1 VLSLRLFILG
11 HTTNHQIFA
20 RKVLKPFS
28 MLARQDILNEFQM
41 IEQLCKQSSHENIV
55 AVYRYD
61 RLGDWYYIDMELCE
75 FNLEQYIYDFGTA
88 APTLPMLNMTTLLK
102 IMQEVS
108 RGLAFIHKS
117 RKVHRDIKP
126 QNRIFSF
133 RF

>member
-1 VLSLRLFILG
+1 
-11 HTTNHQIFA
+11 
-20 RKVLKPFS
+20 
-28 MLARQDILNEFQM
+28 MLARQDILNEFRT

-75 FNLEQYIYDFGTA
+75 FNLEQYIYDFDTA
-88 APTLPMLNMTTLLK
+88 DRTLPVLNMTTVLK

-108 RGLAFIHKS
+108 RGLAFIHES

-126 QNRIFSF
+126 QNSMFLSIVIDISPVFGSWDMEDR
-133 RF
+133 

>member
-1 VLSLRLFILG
+1 
-11 HTTNHQIFA
+11 
-20 RKVLKPFS
+20 
-28 MLARQDILNEFQM
+28 MLARQDIFNEFQT

-75 FNLEQYIYDFGTA
+75 FNLEQYIYDFDTA
-88 APTLPMLNMTTLLK
+88 DRTLPVLTMSTLLK

-108 RGLAFIHKS
+108 RGLAFIHES

-126 QNRIFSF
+126 QNSISF
-133 RF
+133 RFSSNISSVFDSWDVEDR